1 MRNQALLALICSTA
15 VQALHD
21 WDSSDH
27 WYEPHHALGLW
38 FVVGFIVL
46 VAIFIGAVLLCGVD
60 GRHHPF
66 NRDHYAHYELESGH
80 HQHHRS
86 KKHGKKHSDHYSTP
100 RATVWTNGQMVC
112 AGVPLFA
119 PPLAT

>member
-1 MRNQALLALICSTA
+1 MRQALLALICSSA

-27 WYEPHHALGLW
+27 WFEPHHSLSLW

-46 VAIFIGAVLLCGVD
+46 VAIFIGVVLLCGVD
-60 GRHHPF
+60 GSHHPY
-66 NRDHYAHYELESGH
+66 NRGHHTHYEVETGHGH
-80 HQHHRS
+80 HG
-86 KKHGKKHSDHYSTP
+86 KHGKKHGKHHDHYSTP

-119 PPLAT
+119 PN